1 MWLDELRLH
10 DFRGFRDATL
20 DLRRPLTVLV
30 GLNGAGKTSI
40 VDALELLASHA
51 VPPTFT
57 HPEPHALAEH
67 DVRLGADSCSLE
79 LAFAHQTVRVTRD
92 EHGRTGRKGELGPG
106 DVPPL
111 VIVLKSDRAVLR
123 SPDPA
128 PPQGIGLVARA
139 RVHTKHPAWDDV
151 FQPELTAFELAE
163 SWFREREDLEN
174 QQRVNTRQLDLVDPG
189 LALARAAIEAAL
201 PGYRDARIDRA
212 LVRNGAGSQLV
223 LRKGDQQLTA
233 DMLSEGERS
242 LLVLTLTIARRL
254 SLLPDP
260 SVGAVVVIDE
270 IELHLHPKWQREI
283 LPALLGAFPTCQFIV
298 TTHSPQV
305 IGSVPRGS
313 LFVIED
319 FTIYPCSTP
328 TEGRDSNAILDEIM
342 GTSERSD
349 ASKRKLDE
357 IAALIDHGEI
367 DAARAAIDDLAG
379 GWGDDDRE
387 VVRLRTALEFREI

>member
-10 DFRGFRDATL
+10 DFRGFHDATL

-51 VPPTFT
+51 VHTAFGRGLPSQF
-57 HPEPHALAEH
+57 AER
-67 DVRLGADSCSLE
+67 DIRVGSTRCRLE
-79 LAFAHQTVRVTRD
+79 LAFAGRVLKLSGDAEGIT
-92 EHGRTGRKGELGPG
+92 TGEL
-106 DVPPL
+106 DRADEIPPL

-128 PPQGIGLVARA
+128 PSQGIGPHVRA
-139 RVHTKHPAWDDV
+139 RVGTKHPAWDDV
-151 FQPELTAFELAE
+151 FQPDFTPFELAE
-163 SWFREREDLEN
+163 FWFREREDLEN

-201 PGYRDARIDRA
+201 PGYRDPRIDRA

-270 IELHLHPKWQREI
+270 VELHLHPKWQREV
-283 LPALLGAFPTCQFIV
+283 LPALLGAFSTCQFIV

-313 LFVIED
+313 LFMIED

-379 GWGDDDRE
+379 GWGEDDRE